1 MSSWSKT
8 KGIIEELWR
17 GKSSR
22 IGIILLVFYIFLAI
36 LAPIIYP
43 YSYVTK
49 YWNDPT
55 HWQDN
60 PRLAQPVWVNY
71 FIGKNLPETIIID
84 SRNLQDKRVYKQE
97 NIIGG
102 FGFKEINIVES
113 FTYEYDDFPSEITLI
128 VFSNFSGGFPFVSI
142 YFQRPDG
149 KEIQL
154 ISSTIT
160 SPKTT
165 YYISQDPKIINAITD
180 FVKAST
186 NVLEVNYTEPQV
198 ALFAEAKKG
207 MESYRT
213 AKVLKGLY
221 GLRVNILMQ
230 DPNGTADAKLI
241 VYGKVYG
248 LAGTDNFR
256 RDLMIGLLW
265 GDPVAISFGLTASLL
280 ITIIQ
285 TFIAIAATWKG
296 GLTDSIVQRIVEIY
310 MVVPFLN
317 ILIIISMFYKLSIW
331 TLLIAV
337 VVLSIFGG
345 GMKGT
350 RSLIMQVKEETYIEA
365 ATSYGASDLRIVLF
379 YLWPRILPTIVPGLI
394 GAVPGYIF
402 LEAGLAFLGLGD
414 PTLPTWGKM
423 LNDAY
428 SLGAVYQGYWWWIL
442 LPIVLIFGIA
452 IAFATIGYSLEKILN
467 PRLREE

>member
-1 MSSWSKT
+1 MNKIR
-8 KGIIEELWR
+8 GIIDELWK
-17 GKSSR
+17 GKSPR
-22 IGIILLVFYIFLAI
+22 IGIILLIFYIFLSV
-36 LAPIIYP
+36 LAPIVYP
-43 YSYVTK
+43 YSYVIK

-71 FIGKNLPETIIID
+71 FIGKKLPETIIVD
-84 SRNLQDKRVYKQE
+84 SRNAKDKRAYKQE
-97 NIIGG
+97 NILGG
-102 FGFKEINIVES
+102 FGFKEINIVEN
-113 FTYEYDDFPSEITLI
+113 FIYDYDDFPSEITLI
-128 VFSNFSGGFPFVSI
+128 IFSNFSGKFPFVNV
-142 YFQRPDG
+142 YFERPDG
-149 KEIQL
+149 KEVQL

-160 SPKTT
+160 SSRTT
-165 YYISQDPKIINAITD
+165 YYISQDPKIINTISN
-180 FVKAST
+180 FVKTSIHT
-186 NVLEVNYTEPQV
+186 SELNYTEPQV
-198 ALFAEAKKG
+198 ALFAEAKEG

-221 GLRVNILMQ
+221 GLRINVLMQ
-230 DPNGTADAKLI
+230 DLNGTADAKLL

-256 RDLMIGLLW
+256 RDLTMGLLW
-265 GDPVAISFGLTASLL
+265 GAPVAISFGLTASLL
-280 ITIIQ
+280 ITITQ
-285 TFIAIAATWKG
+285 TFIAIFATWKG
-296 GLTDSIVQRIVEIY
+296 GLVDSIIQRIVEIY
-310 MVVPFLN
+310 MIVPFLN
-317 ILIIISMFYKLSIW
+317 ILIIISMFYKLTIW
-331 TLLIAV
+331 SLLVAV
-337 VVLSIFGG
+337 VLLSIFGG

-350 RSLIMQVKEETYIEA
+350 RSLIMQVKEEGYIEA

-379 YLWPRILPTIVPGLI
+379 YLWPRILPTIIPGLI

-402 LEAGLAFLGLGD
+402 LEAGLAFLGLGE

-428 SLGAVYQGYWWWIL
+428 NLGAVYQGYWWWIL
-442 LPIVLIFGIA
+442 LPIALIFGIA